1 MRKTRLTAH
10 TAPSALAL
18 PVSACGSRW
27 KAHSLKSWPL
37 KGMHLGLK
45 CQLGSARTAGQFL
58 YCWLFA
64 MVKPRP
70 FPAPWGWFIE
80 LMKFQALAQSDCI
93 GFLSQYKDFTNC
105 ISSLP
110 LWLPPPHLKTMSYPE
125 PVALDVQVSLCSGPW
140 GQPSHIHFSLPFKIP
155 VWACTSLACSRLGQ
169 IVGGPRMSSS
179 PCLTAQLTSHLA
191 ELSLAELN
199 LSS

>member
-80 LMKFQALAQSDCI
+80 LMKFQALAQSNCI

-105 ISSLP
+105 ISILP

-140 GQPSHIHFSLPFKIP
+140 GQPSHIHFSLPFKIQSEP
-155 VWACTSLACSRLGQ
+155 APRLPAAGWVRLWVARGWAHPLVSLPS
-169 IVGGPRMSSS
+169 
-179 PCLTAQLTSHLA
+179 SHLILLNCHL
-191 ELSLAELN
+191 LS
-199 LSS
+199 